1 MTSFDYDINH
11 YTIDD
16 LSKLF
21 NVKENENITSEE
33 LDMRIAN
40 INYSAGL
47 ENTTTGNIQS
57 ISNFL
62 IIAKEKYLQLTQYYK
77 LHYDN
82 TNYGHTEMDKEQF
95 VDSKFLDNN
104 EHFVIEKTKK
114 MRIPMQVQLFN
125 VNSSDR
131 DRTAWPHASFFEINL
146 PQSIKDISFMGLYD
160 YNFYFQRP
168 NFTNFYQ
175 NTKMTFQITQTFET
189 TSVLNPTVATV
200 VDLTNEKIT
209 IELPSGF
216 YTDYTL
222 LQEIVS
228 LMNSAVTIKLTALVG
243 PGVIYQNFGYY
254 LDTVSLKLNLY
265 NKEETFKLIFDA
277 PESYQ
282 LNNWQIKDIYNLNTA
297 WGLGY
302 FLGFNKQQYTSTS
315 ENVSTE
321 GTVNNIQGVNVFNSS
336 LDNMLYLEL
345 DGFDHAFQTSTPSGK
360 VNSYF
365 ARIPIMEGYT
375 NDSFGLENRIVSA
388 ERLSKLKIRLRFHN
402 GILFDT
408 MGQNYDL
415 TFNFKCKK

>member
-16 LSKLF
+16 LTKLF
-21 NVKENENITSEE
+21 NVKENENITPEE
-33 LDMRIAN
+33 LDMRISN

-47 ENTTTGNIQS
+47 EQNNSENMQA
-57 ISNFL
+57 ISRFL

-77 LHYDN
+77 LQYDN
-82 TNYGHTEMDKEQF
+82 TNYGHSEMDTEKF
-95 VDSKFLDNN
+95 VNNTFLDNN

-175 NTKMTFQITQTFET
+175 NTKMTFQITQTFEAPSIFPPT
-189 TSVLNPTVATV
+189 TTTVI
-200 VDLTNEKIT
+200 DLTNKKIT

-222 LQEIVS
+222 LQEIVT
-228 LMNSAVTIKLTALVG
+228 LMNSAVTIEAATLA
-243 PGVIYQNFGYY
+243 PGVMYQNFGYY

-315 ENVSTE
+315 ENISTQ
-321 GTVNNIQGVNVFNSS
+321 GTVNNIQGDNVFNSS